1 MFFMLLLQNVIELKN
16 VSDHW
21 MVVKEPYMQQLKVF
35 LKEASHQEL
44 LPTVRRF
51 VGANMFVLLVCLI
64 VLQVLSWQH
73 TTRLDGP

>member
-1 MFFMLLLQNVIELKN
+1 
-16 VSDHW
+16 